1 MGLALLLGVA
11 AFGGGLTLWKVH
23 SIEAS
28 DAGFASQPEPME
40 SVAVAKAQPI
50 ENQPT
55 TVAIGTVLALRSISL
70 RNELAG
76 TVHQVALDPGSIV
89 EAGKVLVALDVSVEE
104 AELQAL
110 AAQEALA
117 ESLLARTERANQ
129 SNAISAS
136 ELDRARSERD
146 VARAQMA
153 RTRAIIEKKTLR
165 APFKARVGISDVHPG
180 QYLEEGATLTTLQGV
195 DEAEHVDFAV
205 AQQVAAGLRAG
216 GSVEVFAADAAE
228 PIPARIVA
236 IDARVDPTTRNA
248 VVRARIEA
256 ARAPSPGASVRVRV
270 PVGPMQQAVAIPVNA
285 LRKGP
290 EGDHVFVI
298 AADKE
303 GKTRAYARPVASGP
317 VVGGSIII
325 EQGLTAGEQV
335 AASGSFKLR
344 EAVLVAIA
352 QTAAPAAG
360 APGIAPAGATETQA
374 AADPADAHTAVAG
387 GK

>member
-1 MGLALLLGVA
+1 MKRRLMGVALLFVVA
-11 AFGGGLTLWKVH
+11 AVGGSLALWKVH
-23 SIEAS
+23 AIEAS

-40 SVAVAKAQPI
+40 SVAVATARPI

-55 TVAIGTVLALRSISL
+55 TVAIGTVIALRSITL

-76 TVHQVALDPGSIV
+76 TVRQVALEPGSVV
-89 EAGKVLVALDVSVEE
+89 EEGKVLVALDVSVEE

-110 AAQEALA
+110 AAQESLA
-117 ESLLARTERANQ
+117 ESLLARTEKANQ
-129 SNAISAS
+129 SNAVAAS
-136 ELDRARSERD
+136 ELDRVRSERD

-153 RTRAIIEKKTLR
+153 RTRAVIEKKTLR
-165 APFKARVGISDVHPG
+165 APFRSRVGISDVHPG
-180 QYLEEGATLTTLQGV
+180 QYLAEGTVLTTLQGV
-195 DEAEHVDFAV
+195 DEAAHVDFSV

-216 GSVEVFAADAAE
+216 EPVEVFSTGAAD
-228 PIPARIVA
+228 PIPAHIVA
-236 IDARVDPTTRNA
+236 IDAKVDPATRNA

-256 ARAPSPGASVRVRV
+256 GRAPSPGASVRVRV
-270 PVGPMQQAVAIPVNA
+270 PVGPAQEAVAVPVNA

-298 AADKE
+298 ASDKD
-303 GKTRAYARPVASGP
+303 GKPRAYGRPVQSGA
-317 VVGGSIII
+317 VVGGSIVI

-352 QTAAPAAG
+352 PEQTA
-360 APGIAPAGATETQA
+360 
-374 AADPADAHTAVAG
+374 DRR
-387 GK
+387 